1 MGTIIQNF
9 RPQAGTNCHAIR
21 AEKGNGR
28 KAESGKTDS
37 RSAIMLNDT
46 RTPDYADCNTRRV
59 LAVVVNSAMR
69 VARRQPYG
77 YLLAATSIRTNL
89 LVQTQGFPTPNNV
102 PDLDGRN
109 RFVTN
114 GANARGFSYFS
125 VRHAGD
131 INGDSTGCLS

>member
-1 MGTIIQNF
+1 METS
-9 RPQAGTNCHAIR
+9 CHAIR
-21 AEKGNGR
+21 AEKGKGR
-28 KAESGKTDS
+28 KAKPDS
-37 RSAIMLNDT
+37 RSAIILDGSP
-46 RTPDYADCNTRRV
+46 TPDYADRNTRRV
-59 LAVVVNSAMR
+59 LAVAVNSAQR
-69 VARRQPYG
+69 VSRRQLYG
-77 YLLAATSIRTNL
+77 YLLAANSIRTNP
-89 LVQTQGFPTPNNV
+89 LVQVQGFPTPNNV